1 MNPELDSSFDGGTV
15 RSIREIPAAVALFDR
30 DLCYVAASKRWIGAF
45 GLPRLPLAGWRHD
58 ELCRAGLEALDEVQ
72 RRALAG
78 ETVEDYQV
86 VDDEAEPN
94 PRPTILRARPHR
106 HPDGSIAGVVVG
118 LREHPAPSVKE
129 RAPAPD
135 PLTGLAG
142 RHQFARRLR
151 QILSDPD
158 PERRAAVVFGVN
170 LDGFRGLNTLHGSSV
185 GDEVLKIIAERLVLG
200 ARSRHSGEA
209 GTAARDRDMVARL
222 GGDEFAIVCVAPALP
237 QAEAEAFAARLPR
250 IVESPIVVGAQSLRL
265 TASIGFITTTPA
277 HRDADDVLR
286 DLDLA
291 LRQAK
296 AMGSGKVL
304 AWEPALTRT
313 ATRRYSLVEQVRR
326 ASDNG
331 ELLLH
336 YQPILR
342 LNDSRMVGA
351 EALLRWNHPSE
362 GLVTSGAFL
371 PLLEETG
378 LIVEVGCWVI
388 REVVRQIES
397 WRLLYGRDIIDWV
410 SVNLSARQFDDP
422 SALLATLRGIYEG
435 GFSLRRL
442 RLEITETGFMR
453 NPKVTRAVLEQLDA
467 LGIQVAIDDFGTG
480 YSSLNSLHTY
490 PVDMIKIDAEFIA
503 RIGTADGEKLAHAL
517 LNIARTYDATII
529 AEGIETAAQRDFL
542 EASGCGLGQGYLF
555 AEPMV
560 GALLGAYA
568 LTRAI
573 NIDTAPARKRLA
585 GKTVSLPAL
594 ANPLR
599 VM

>member
-1 MNPELDSSFDGGTV
+1 LG
-15 RSIREIPAAVALFDR
+15 
-30 DLCYVAASKRWIGAF
+30 
-45 GLPRLPLAGWRHD
+45 
-58 ELCRAGLEALDEVQ
+58 RAGGVGG
-72 RRALAG
+72 RR
-78 ETVEDYQV
+78 
-86 VDDEAEPN
+86 
-94 PRPTILRARPHR
+94 
-106 HPDGSIAGVVVG
+106 
-118 LREHPAPSVKE
+118 
-129 RAPAPD
+129 
-135 PLTGLAG
+135 
-142 RHQFARRLR
+142 
-151 QILSDPD
+151 
-158 PERRAAVVFGVN
+158 N
-170 LDGFRGLNTLHGSSV
+170 L
-185 GDEVLKIIAERLVLG
+185 
-200 ARSRHSGEA
+200 
-209 GTAARDRDMVARL
+209 VARL
-222 GGDEFAIVCVAPALP
+222 GGRGFGLLFGAPALP

-250 IVESPIVVGAQSLRL
+250 IVQSPIAVGNQSLRL
-265 TASIGFITTTPA
+265 TASIGFIATTPA

-291 LRQAK
+291 MRQAK
-296 AMGSGKVL
+296 TLGSGKVL

-313 ATRRYSLVEQVRR
+313 AIRRYSLAEQVRR
-326 ASDNG
+326 AFDNG
-331 ELLLH
+331 ELVLH

-342 LNDSRMVGA
+342 LSDSRMVGA

-362 GLVTSGAFL
+362 GLVTSAGFL

-388 REVVRQIES
+388 REVVSQIES
-397 WRLLYGRDIIDWV
+397 WRLLYGREIIDWV

-422 SALLATLRGIYEG
+422 SALLATLRGIYDG

-453 NPKVTRAVLEQLDA
+453 NPTVTRAVIEQLDA
-467 LGIQVAIDDFGTG
+467 LGIQIAIDDFGTG

-503 RIGTADGEKLAHAL
+503 RIGTADGEKLAQAL
-517 LNIARTYDATII
+517 LDIAGTYDATIV

-573 NIDTAPARKRLA
+573 SVDSAPPRKRLA
-585 GKTVSLPAL
+585 GKLVSPPAS
-594 ANPLR
+594 ANPLQ

>member
-1 MNPELDSSFDGGTV
+1 MNPELDRPFDFTA

-30 DLCYVAASKRWIGAF
+30 DLCYVAASKRWIAAF
-45 GLPRLPLAGWRHD
+45 GLPRLPLAGWHHD
-58 ELCRAGLEALDEVQ
+58 ELCRAGQEGLGEVQ

-78 ETVEDYQV
+78 ETVEDYQL
-86 VDDEAEPN
+86 VDDDAAPN

-106 HPDGSIAGVVVG
+106 RHDGSIVGVIVG
-118 LREHPAPSVKE
+118 LREVPVPTVIE

-135 PLTGLAG
+135 PLTGLAD
-142 RHQFARRLR
+142 RHQFARHLR
-151 QILSDPD
+151 EILSD
-158 PERRAAVVFGVN
+158 PERRAVVVFALN
-170 LDGFRGLNTLHGSSV
+170 LDSFRSLNTLHGLRL
-185 GDEVLKIIAERLVLG
+185 GDEVLKIIAERLALG
-200 ARSRHSGEA
+200 TRSRHSGEA
-209 GTAARDRDMVARL
+209 GGAARDRDMVARL
-222 GGDEFAIVCVAPALP
+222 GGDEFGIICGPPALP

-250 IVESPIVVGAQSLRL
+250 IVQSPIVIGAQSLRV
-265 TASIGFITTTPA
+265 TTSIGFITTTPA

-291 LRQAK
+291 LQQAK
-296 AMGSGKVL
+296 ALGSGKVL

-313 ATRRYSLVEQVRR
+313 AIRRYSLVEQVRR
-326 ASDNG
+326 AFDNG
-331 ELLLH
+331 ELVLH

-342 LNDSRMVGA
+342 LSDSRMVGA

-362 GLVTSGAFL
+362 GLVTSAAFL

-378 LIVEVGCWVI
+378 LIVEVGSWVI

-397 WRLLYGRDIIDWV
+397 WRVLYGRDVIDWV

-453 NPKVTRAVLEQLDA
+453 NPEITRAVLAQFDA
-467 LGIQVAIDDFGTG
+467 LGIQIAIDDFGTG

-503 RIGTADGEKLAHAL
+503 RIGTADGEKLAEAL
-517 LNIARTYDATII
+517 LNIAQTYDATII
-529 AEGIETAAQRDFL
+529 AEGIETVAQRDFL
-542 EASGCGLGQGYLF
+542 QASGCRFGQGYLF

-568 LTRAI
+568 LTRAV
-573 NIDTAPARKRLA
+573 NTDPEPARKR
-585 GKTVSLPAL
+585 PASR
-594 ANPLR
+594 AISPPASAHPLR
-599 VM
+599 VV

>member
-1 MNPELDSSFDGGTV
+1 MNPELDRPFDYTA

-45 GLPRLPLAGWRHD
+45 GLPRVPLGGWRHD
-58 ELCRAGLEALDEVQ
+58 ELCRAGREALDEVQ

-78 ETVEDYQV
+78 ETVEDYQL
-86 VDDEAEPN
+86 VDDEAAPDA
-94 PRPTILRARPHR
+94 PPALLRARPHR
-106 HPDGSIAGVVVG
+106 HPDGSIAGVIVSRRDEPG
-118 LREHPAPSVKE
+118 PSVKE
-129 RAPAPD
+129 AVPVPD
-135 PLTGLAG
+135 ALTGLAD
-142 RHQFARRLR
+142 RHQFARHLR
-151 QILSDPD
+151 EILSDPD
-158 PERRAAVVFGVN
+158 PERRAVVVFAIN
-170 LDGFRGLNTLHGSSV
+170 LDSFRSLNTLHGFRI
-185 GDEVLKIIAERLVLG
+185 GDEVLKIVAERLVLG
-200 ARSRHSGEA
+200 TRSRHSGEA
-209 GTAARDRDMVARL
+209 GAAARDRDMVARL
-222 GGDEFAIVCVAPALP
+222 GGDEFAIICGAPALP

-250 IVESPIVVGAQSLRL
+250 IVQSPIAVGNQSLRL
-265 TASIGFITTTPA
+265 TASIGFIATTPA

-291 LRQAK
+291 MRQAK
-296 AMGSGKVL
+296 TLGSGKVL

-313 ATRRYSLVEQVRR
+313 AIRRYSLAEQVRR
-326 ASDNG
+326 AFDNG
-331 ELLLH
+331 ELVLH

-342 LNDSRMVGA
+342 LSDSRMVGA

-362 GLVTSGAFL
+362 GLVTSAGFL

-388 REVVRQIES
+388 REVVSQIES
-397 WRLLYGRDIIDWV
+397 WRLLYGREIIDWV

-422 SALLATLRGIYEG
+422 SALLATLRGIYDG

-453 NPKVTRAVLEQLDA
+453 NPTVTRAVIEQLDA
-467 LGIQVAIDDFGTG
+467 LGIQIAIDDFGTG

-490 PVDMIKIDAEFIA
+490 PVDMIKLDAEFIA
-503 RIGTADGEKLAHAL
+503 RIGTADGEKLAQAL
-517 LNIARTYDATII
+517 LDIAGTYDATIV

-573 NIDTAPARKRLA
+573 SVDSAPRRKRLA
-585 GKTVSLPAL
+585 GKTVSSPAS
-594 ANPLR
+594 ANPLQ